1 MDWAAA
7 EYEGRVKMVK
17 IDTEVNNSFVKRYG
31 IYGLPTFAVFV
42 EGEARGVQEGAM
54 SKPVFQKYIEDHAFS
69 VA

>member
-17 IDTEVNNSFVKRYG
+17 IDTESNESFVKRYS

-54 SKPVFQKYIEDHAFS
+54 TKPVFQKYIDDYAFS